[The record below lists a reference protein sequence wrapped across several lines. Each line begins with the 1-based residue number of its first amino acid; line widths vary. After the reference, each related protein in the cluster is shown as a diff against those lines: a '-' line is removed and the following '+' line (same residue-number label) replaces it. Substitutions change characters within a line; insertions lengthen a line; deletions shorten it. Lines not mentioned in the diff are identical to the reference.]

1 MRWRLYT
8 GIVSVFALGGV
19 AGAIVGVTGERD
31 RIRKSD
37 AEGLVPAMETMSK
50 RLETE
55 LKLDPGQA
63 RRIKEIYASTRPQLL
78 QIERERRRRI
88 RLLMETTQPPI
99 VDILTPQQKERFK
112 ELQQKLQFR
121 LRLRDTTKENEPHQA
136 PPPPQT

>member
-19 AGAIVGVTGERD
+19 TGAIVGVTGERD

-63 RRIKEIYASTRPQLL
+63 RRIKKIYASTRPQLL

-99 VDILTPQQKERFK
+99 VDILTPQKKERFK